1 MTASEQDITITGAG
15 VARRGSRALGI
26 VRRSGITLMERM
38 PGAARAT
45 GAGMRGTTSALQ
57 HLPDS
62 KLRWLAAGS
71 IGLAAGFH
79 LAGAPRLARVAGVA
93 PALFMGAAM
102 ASRATAP
109 VDPTAVTAHAAGAG
123 SSPASSPPT
132 T

>member
-1 MTASEQDITITGAG
+1 MTASEQDIPITGDGAT
-15 VARRGSRALGI
+15 RRGTRALEM

-71 IGLAAGFH
+71 IGLAAGFQ
-79 LAGAPRLARVAGVA
+79 LAGAPRLARMAGVA

-102 ASRATAP
+102 ASR
-109 VDPTAVTAHAAGAG
+109 PTEPDGVARRRRDEHQDRR
-123 SSPASSPPT
+123 SLRP
-132 T
+132 